1 MIVGIRYMFVK
12 LNSSTIR
19 KYTSVKKKNFNFAKY
34 KCLKGEKEPE
44 IL

>member
-1 MIVGIRYMFVK
+1 MLVK

-34 KCLKGEKEPE
+34 KCFEGGKEPE